1 MAVPAHS
8 PRVYQRR
15 RQRIRRVLFFFLA
28 VTALFYFM
36 HSGFFSL
43 ENIVITG
50 NDHIATA
57 DLEGLLGVTRG
68 TNLWQLDTGTL
79 AQRLATHP
87 LVAGAQVTRRWP
99 HTLLVRIQERV
110 PVALLVADGSFLLV
124 DATGVVME
132 RVSQA
137 ASLNLPLI
145 SGLDKVAK
153 IGPGSRIDNPALLA
167 ALAVL
172 QQVPATD
179 LNQLRE
185 IVAPAPDNLQLI
197 WGGQIRVRF
206 GDSQQVAAK
215 LDRLHEALQGL
226 PANSA
231 VDYIDVSFTGPPVIK
246 FTQASNPAQGQ
257 ARKGVK
263 Q

>member
-8 PRVYQRR
+8 PRVYRRR
-15 RQRIRRVLFFFLA
+15 RQRIRRLLFFFLA
-28 VTALFYFM
+28 ITALFYFI

-50 NDHIATA
+50 NDHIATT

-79 AQRLATHP
+79 ARRLATHP
-87 LVAGAQVTRRWP
+87 LVAGAQVSRRWP

-124 DATGVVME
+124 DATGMVME
-132 RVSQA
+132 RVSQVG
-137 ASLNLPLI
+137 SLNLPLI
-145 SGLDKVAK
+145 SGLDKLAK
-153 IGPGSRIDNPALLA
+153 IGPGSRIDNPALAA

-172 QQVPATD
+172 QQVPAAD

-185 IVAPAPDNLQLI
+185 IVAPAPGNLQLI
-197 WGGQIRVRF
+197 WAGQIRVRF

-226 PANSA
+226 PGNSA
-231 VDYIDVSFTGPPVIK
+231 VDYIDVSFAGPPVIK
-246 FTQASNPAQGQ
+246 FTQNGNPVQDQ